1 MTILNKIT
9 LILKKYKILLAIILI
24 PIATVLFILGG
35 IKLKLQ
41 CAFGKYV
48 IIYKCKISNNY
59 FTFCDDGNYMFTS
72 KLEKYNIKIFKR
84 FILKRSA
91 IYFSKNMG
99 DVAYSNLEIVNYDDV
114 SIALNN
120 NRDLDHWLKMN
131 IRKNKLHK
139 IYEIN
144 N

>member
-9 LILKKYKILLAIILI
+9 LILKNYKILLAIILI

-99 DVAYSNLEIVNYDDV
+99 VITV
-114 SIALNN
+114 
-120 NRDLDHWLKMN
+120 
-131 IRKNKLHK
+131 
-139 IYEIN
+139 
-144 N
+144 